1 MMLKDP
7 IKMNGLTIRNRIVMP
22 PMATGK
28 ANQGKPD
35 EQLFAYYA
43 ARAEATGLIIVEH
56 EYVSPEG
63 MAHATQLSMADDC
76 VIPSYRKLTDAVHKR
91 GAAVFA
97 QINHAGASAR
107 DSGLPAL
114 SPSGISVRENDQAPL
129 VMTAEDI
136 RKVKDAFV
144 AAALRVKAAGFDGV
158 EIHSAH
164 GYLLNQFY
172 SPYTNRRTDEYTGA
186 SIEGR
191 TRLHAEILRAIREAA
206 GKDYPIAIRFGACD
220 YREGGSRID
229 EIPEAVRIF
238 EEAGADLIDISGGLN
253 GYIIKGNSQPGWFSE
268 LSVPAKNSVS
278 VPVLLTGGITT
289 GRQAE
294 ELLRSGAA
302 DLIGVGR
309 AMIGEA
315 DWSVKALKSLDQ
327 DGENLNES

>member
-1 MMLKDP
+1 MLNTK
-7 IKMNGLTIRNRIVMP
+7 IQINSLTVRNRIVMP

-56 EYVSPEG
+56 EYISLEG
-63 MAHATQLSMADDC
+63 MAHGTQLSMADDS
-76 VIPSYRKLTDAVHKR
+76 VIPSYRKLTQAVHEK

-97 QINHAGASAR
+97 QINHAGACAR

-114 SPSGISVRENDQAPL
+114 SPSGISVRETDQAPL

-144 AAALRVKAAGFDGV
+144 AAAMRAKAAGFDGV

-191 TRLHAEILRAIREAA
+191 TRLHAEILRAVRDAA

-229 EIPEAVRIF
+229 EIPEAARIF
-238 EEAGADLIDISGGLN
+238 EAAGADLIDISGGLC

-268 LSVPAKNSVS
+268 LSIPARNSVS

-289 GRQAE
+289 GQQAE
-294 ELLRSGAA
+294 ELLRNGAA

-315 DWSVKALKSLDQ
+315 DWSVRALKSLEK
-327 DGENLNES
+327 DGGNPGES